1 MYANHV
7 AFAISIIVSVF
18 LIPLTL
24 KKSKEYWAI
33 KDTPTVTPG
42 GAIIGNCE
50 ISGLAT
56 MKVEE
61 DSSQAHLLTSPISES
76 DCVWY
81 SLAVYKFLGI
91 GNRGDWKKCYFEQ
104 IDAFAVGDRFAKINV
119 YTDNAAVN
127 CSSLGESQSDE
138 HSLNKLAEYFSSR
151 KGDPEIDEILEGIA
165 TENICLIENLVKEN
179 EEVFAHGNIVFRED
193 SSQLEMGK
201 DKHEKTFI
209 STKGERSVRLDR
221 LFVRLGIH
229 FVTLVSMFTVLS
241 TGWEIFAKD
250 VSILRRSLFFYIL
263 IAFYFL
269 FFNYFRSYNRLV
281 KLLQTINSADSTI
294 GVVQKRRKHLIPQLI
309 DAVANAKLQEF
320 DTQTLIT
327 QIRNTELDTTK
338 SVSLLLEQ
346 YPSIKSISNFVHLQN
361 ELARTEEKIAMAR
374 SFRNDAVLNYNN
386 FRPTFSGMVLKP
398 VFKQISA

>member
-1 MYANHV
+1 M
-7 AFAISIIVSVF
+7 
-18 LIPLTL
+18 L
-24 KKSKEYWAI
+24 
-33 KDTPTVTPG
+33 
-42 GAIIGNCE
+42 
-50 ISGLAT
+50 
-56 MKVEE
+56 
-61 DSSQAHLLTSPISES
+61 
-76 DCVWY
+76 
-81 SLAVYKFLGI
+81 
-91 GNRGDWKKCYFEQ
+91 
-104 IDAFAVGDRFAKINV
+104 
-119 YTDNAAVN
+119 
-127 CSSLGESQSDE
+127 
-138 HSLNKLAEYFSSR
+138 
-151 KGDPEIDEILEGIA
+151 
-165 TENICLIENLVKEN
+165 
-179 EEVFAHGNIVFRED
+179 
-193 SSQLEMGK
+193 
-201 DKHEKTFI
+201 
-209 STKGERSVRLDR
+209 
-221 LFVRLGIH
+221 
-229 FVTLVSMFTVLS
+229 
-241 TGWEIFAKD
+241 
-250 VSILRRSLFFYIL
+250 IL